1 MIRAMMRQPFLRV
14 LPVLLACL
22 NHGCVAPYR
31 NEPLQRFDPS
41 AGYRFDALDLGE
53 NNSDSLFICLTL
65 SGGGTRAAA
74 FAHGVLMGLRDT
86 PIKSLTKPDSEARLL
101 DEVDVISSV
110 SGGSFTAMGYGLWRD
125 GLFDGHFENRFLR
138 HNVQGDLLRQVLNP
152 VNWFLKPDSGELAA
166 SYYDEHIF
174 RGRTYADLLERGSR
188 PFVAINATD
197 VARTEAF
204 QFTQD
209 NFDIMGSDL
218 SQLPAAWAV
227 ATSSAFPVAIDPLRY
242 KYFAGAAM
250 ESAVHET
257 LARKDK
263 RMLHPVKQSW
273 ARSLI
278 NQGAFEASG
287 EVQID
292 HENHRYIYLSD
303 GGVVDNL
310 GVNYFYE
317 LFRTG
322 AIRRRMEDGR
332 IKRLALIIVDA
343 GTDSPSDIE
352 ASSSTPGKL
361 FVGLRSA
368 TSGVH
373 TTTWLMTAVSQYVL
387 LEAEPGIRKAY
398 DQCEA
403 VLREQCPQASVPE
416 RPAGSTVETYFI
428 DVNFRRLQDR
438 TERERLLALP
448 TSFALEEE
456 DVDALI
462 EAGRNL
468 VREHPE
474 LRRLLR
480 DLQRNK

>member
-1 MIRAMMRQPFLRV
+1 MIGAMMRQPFLRV
-14 LPVLLACL
+14 LALLLACL
-22 NHGCVAPYR
+22 NHGCVTRHR
-31 NEPLQRFDPS
+31 NEPLQQFDPS
-41 AGYRFDALDLGE
+41 AGYRFEALDLGE
-53 NNSDSLFICLTL
+53 DNSDSLFICLTF

-86 PIKSLTKPDSEARLL
+86 PIKSLTRPDSEARLL

-125 GLFDGHFENRFLR
+125 DLFDGHFEKRFLR
-138 HNVQGDLLRQVLNP
+138 HNVQGDLVRRALNP
-152 VNWFLKPDSGELAA
+152 VNWFLMPDSGELAA

-197 VARTEAF
+197 LARDESF

-209 NFDIMGSDL
+209 TFDIMGSDL

-227 ATSSAFPVAIDPLRY
+227 ASSSAFPVAIDPLRY
-242 KYFAGAAM
+242 KYFAGSAM
-250 ESAVHET
+250 ESAVRET

-263 RMLHPVKQSW
+263 RILHPVKQSW

-287 EVQID
+287 EIQID
-292 HENHRYIYLSD
+292 QKNHRYMYLAD

-310 GVNYFYE
+310 GVDYFYE
-317 LFRTG
+317 LFRAG
-322 AIRRRMEDGR
+322 AVRRRMEDGR
-332 IKRLALIIVDA
+332 IKRLVLIVVDA
-343 GTDSPSDIE
+343 GTESVSDIE

-373 TTTWLMTAVSQYVL
+373 TTTWLMTAISNYVL
-387 LEAEPGIRKAY
+387 LEAEPGIRRAY
-398 DQCEA
+398 DKCEA
-403 VLREQCPQASVPE
+403 VLRAQCPQASVPE
-416 RPAGSTVETYFI
+416 RPAGSTVETYFV
-428 DVNFRRLQDR
+428 DLNFRRVQNR
-438 TERERLLALP
+438 TERERLLAMP
-448 TSFALEEE
+448 TSFVLGDEQ
-456 DVDALI
+456 VDALI
-462 EAGRNL
+462 EAGRDL
-468 VREHPE
+468 VSEHPE
-474 LRRLLR
+474 LQRLLR
-480 DLQRNK
+480 DLQNSK

>member
-1 MIRAMMRQPFLRV
+1 MNQHT
-14 LPVLLACL
+14 LAIAVVACFA
-22 NHGCVAPYR
+22 HGCTGAHG
-31 NEPLQRFDPS
+31 NQPLEHFNPES
-41 AGYRFDALDLGE
+41 GYRFETIGPDE
-53 NNSDSLFICLTL
+53 QNTDSLLVYLAF

-74 FAHGVLMGLRDT
+74 FAYGVLQGLRDT
-86 PIKSLTKPDSEARLL
+86 PIDDERSFL

-110 SGGSFTAMGYGLWRD
+110 SGGSFTAMGYGLWREE
-125 GLFDGHFENRFLR
+125 LFDGHFENRFLR
-138 HNVQGDLLRQVLNP
+138 HNVQGDLLRRALNP
-152 VNWFLKPDSGELAA
+152 ANWFLKPDSGELAA
-166 SYYDEHIF
+166 LYYDEHIF
-174 RGRTYADLLERGSR
+174 RGRTYADLLERGRR
-188 PFVAINATD
+188 PFVVINATD
-197 VARTEAF
+197 LARNESF

-209 NFDIMGSDL
+209 NFDMMGSDL

-242 KYFAGAAM
+242 KYFPGAVMA
-250 ESAVHET
+250 SAVQET

-263 RMLHPVKQSW
+263 RILHPVKQNW

-292 HENHRYIYLSD
+292 HKNHRYMYLAD

-310 GVNYFYE
+310 GVAYFYE

-332 IKRLALIIVDA
+332 IKRLVLIIVDA
-343 GTDSPSDIE
+343 GTDSASDIE

-368 TSGVH
+368 TSGVY
-373 TTTWLMTAVSQYVL
+373 TTTWLLTAVSSYVL
-387 LEAEPGIRKAY
+387 REAEPGIRRAY

-428 DVNFRRLQDR
+428 DVSFRRLQDR
-438 TERERLLALP
+438 AERERLLAMP
-448 TSFALEEE
+448 TSFVLESEQ
-456 DVDALI
+456 VDALI
-462 EAGRNL
+462 KAGGEL
-468 VREHPE
+468 IAEHPE
-474 LRRLLR
+474 VLRLLR
-480 DLQRNK
+480 DLKESP

>member
-1 MIRAMMRQPFLRV
+1 
-14 LPVLLACL
+14 
-22 NHGCVAPYR
+22 
-31 NEPLQRFDPS
+31 
-41 AGYRFDALDLGE
+41 
-53 NNSDSLFICLTL
+53 
-65 SGGGTRAAA
+65 
-74 FAHGVLMGLRDT
+74 
-86 PIKSLTKPDSEARLL
+86 
-101 DEVDVISSV
+101 
-110 SGGSFTAMGYGLWRD
+110 
-125 GLFDGHFENRFLR
+125 
-138 HNVQGDLLRQVLNP
+138 
-152 VNWFLKPDSGELAA
+152 
-166 SYYDEHIF
+166 
-174 RGRTYADLLERGSR
+174 
-188 PFVAINATD
+188 VAINATD
-197 VARTEAF
+197 VARTESF

-218 SQLPAAWAV
+218 SKLPAAWAV
-227 ATSSAFPVAIDPLRY
+227 ATSSAFPVAFDPLRY
-242 KYFAGAAM
+242 KYYPGAAM

-278 NQGAFEASG
+278 DQGAFEGSG

-292 HENHRYIYLSD
+292 QKNHRYIYLSD

-310 GVNYFYE
+310 GVTYFYD

-322 AIRRRMEDGR
+322 AIRRRMEDGA
-332 IKRLALIIVDA
+332 IERLVLIIVDA

-387 LEAEPGIRKAY
+387 LEAEPGIRMAY
-398 DQCEA
+398 DKCEA

-438 TERERLLALP
+438 TERERLLAMP
-448 TSFALEEE
+448 TSFALDEE

-480 DLQRNK
+480 DLRHSK